1 MDAAASRLRVVVVP
15 AAGRHL
21 SCVPSSVS
29 RFTKLTLPVGMIS
42 SACSRVARWT
52 KILLVHGK
60 LFVAVSAFG
69 PIPDIGD
76 VERFV
81 RH

>member
-1 MDAAASRLRVVVVP
+1 MCMDAVP
-15 AAGRHL
+15 DEIG
-21 SCVPSSVS
+21 SKP
-29 RFTKLTLPVGMIS
+29 I
-42 SACSRVARWT
+42 
-52 KILLVHGK
+52 K